1 MPRKDP
7 FRNFNFVVEIQGIAQ
22 AGFTDCTGF
31 GSTTE
36 PTEINEGGL
45 NEFSRKFPGRTKQNN
60 LTLKRGMT
68 DSKALYDWYRGVVQG
83 EIIRRNGSIVVFDL
97 RGAEVARWN
106 FHRAWPT
113 KWEGPAF
120 SAKANEVAIETFE
133 LAHHGIEQA

>member
-7 FRNFNFVVEIQGIAQ
+7 FRNFNFVVEILGIKQ

-31 GSTTE
+31 GATTE

-60 LTLKRGMT
+60 ITLKWGMT
-68 DSKALYDWYRGVVQG
+68 DSRVLYDWYRGIVQG
-83 EIIRRNGSIVVFDL
+83 EIIRLDGSIVVFDL
-97 RGAEVARWN
+97 QGAEVARWN
-106 FHRAWPT
+106 FRRAWPT

-120 SAKANEVAIETFE
+120 SAKANEVAIETLE
-133 LAHHGIEQA
+133 LAHHGLERA

>member
-22 AGFTDCTGF
+22 AGFTDCSGF

-83 EIIRRNGSIVVFDL
+83 EIIRRDGSIVVFDL
-97 RGAEVARWN
+97 EGTEVARWN

-113 KWEGPAF
+113 KWEGPTF

>member
-7 FRNFNFVVEIQGIAQ
+7 FRSFNFVVEILGIKQ

-31 GSTTE
+31 GATTE

-45 NEFSRKFPGRTKQNN
+45 NEFSRKLPGRTKQNN
-60 LTLKRGMT
+60 ITLKWGMT
-68 DSKALYDWYRGVVQG
+68 DSRVLYEWYRGVMQG

-97 RGAEVARWN
+97 EGSEVARWN
-106 FHRAWPT
+106 FHHAWPT

-120 SAKANEVAIETFE
+120 SAKANEVAIETLE
-133 LAHHGIEQA
+133 LAHHGLEQA